1 MRNGWNVTRCCLDTR
16 RVCVVVLNQ
25 DLDALSYVSQIS
37 THALNFDQKCNVYYA
52 TPYHC
57 EHLISLCAIYIL
69 KKLKSRKSATATP
82 RYAAGLSDD

>member
-52 TPYHC
+52 TPYVKFQRC
-57 EHLISLCAIYIL
+57 RLVVQV
-69 KKLKSRKSATATP
+69 
-82 RYAAGLSDD
+82 